1 MSKRSANKV
10 EDKQLRVVQHD
21 CDEKKKHVRKK
32 VDDLEYLRKRCWLMF
47 DSQSCDFW
55 EKEEEVKDAL
65 SDSTAANFKLE
76 MLKLLFGDSSSLKQQ
91 IDLILMKLRN
101 ETMELQEQI
110 INGAS
115 ATLPPIVT
123 GVGDTQQ
130 LSSEEIRDQ
139 WQYFEFS
146 SKGGDNSA
154 IDTFNSIDNV
164 LFFNPKPSSFPGH
177 NTFASIV
184 QNATVFMKAKLLKV
198 KINRPWFKESLFH
211 DRELKLVSIAINYE
225 TSGLTIIVDEVYN
238 MQYSYSLNGSE
249 SKY

>member
-1 MSKRSANKV
+1 
-10 EDKQLRVVQHD
+10 
-21 CDEKKKHVRKK
+21 
-32 VDDLEYLRKRCWLMF
+32 
-47 DSQSCDFW
+47 
-55 EKEEEVKDAL
+55 
-65 SDSTAANFKLE
+65 
-76 MLKLLFGDSSSLKQQ
+76 
-91 IDLILMKLRN
+91 
-101 ETMELQEQI
+101 MELQEQI

-154 IDTFNSIDNV
+154 IEIFIDNSIDNV
-164 LFFNPKPSSFPGH
+164 LFFNPKPSSFPGR

-198 KINRPWFKESLFH
+198 KINCPWFKESLFH
-211 DRELKLVSIAINYE
+211 DRELNW
-225 TSGLTIIVDEVYN
+225 
-238 MQYSYSLNGSE
+238 
-249 SKY
+249 